1 MEKKLALELIDFLY
15 DSPSACHGVK
25 ATQKILNENG
35 FIEIKESD
43 KWDLKAK
50 GKYYVVKN
58 DSALI
63 AFEIGSGNIEET
75 GLRLIGAHTDVPGFR
90 IKPNPQM
97 ISEGKYIKLNTEVY
111 GGPILHTWFD
121 RPLSIAGKVSL
132 RGKSPLKPETRLVNI
147 NKPLLIIPSLAIHM
161 NREVN
166 EGFKINKQ
174 VDTIPLLGLINEKLE
189 KEDYLMNLL
198 ADELKVN
205 KEDILNFE
213 LGLYE
218 YEKGMLIGMNEELIS
233 SGRFD
238 DLWMVYAGIRAL
250 IDSSEN
256 EVTKVMICI
265 DNEEIGSLTAEG
277 ANSTLLNNILER
289 IAIGLGKN
297 KEEYYRALANSI
309 MISADL
315 AHAVHPNLGGKH
327 NPTNRPILEGGPV
340 LKIAASG
347 GYSTDSF
354 NGAIFAG
361 VCETA
366 GVPFQKFVNRSDVRG
381 GTTIGPVTAAN
392 LTIPVI
398 DMGAP
403 VLGMH
408 SIREL
413 ASVKDNYYT
422 IKAFTEFLSL

>member
-1 MEKKLALELIDFLY
+1 MERNLAIELIDFLY

-25 ATQKILNENG
+25 ATQRILNENG
-35 FIEIKESD
+35 FIEIKEED
-43 KWDLKAK
+43 KWDLKSN
-50 GKYYVVKN
+50 GKYYVIKN

-63 AFEIGSGNIEET
+63 AFEIGSEDIEQV
-75 GLRLIGAHTDVPGFR
+75 GFRLIGAHTDVPGFR

-97 ISEGKYIKLNTEVY
+97 ITEGRYVKLNTEVY
-111 GGPILHTWFD
+111 GGPILHTWYD
-121 RPLSIAGKVSL
+121 RPLSIAGKVAL
-132 RGKSPLKPETRLVNI
+132 KGKSPLKPEIRLINI

-166 EGFKINKQ
+166 EGYKINRQ
-174 VDTIPLLGLINEKLE
+174 VDTLPLLGLINDKLE
-189 KEDYLMNLL
+189 KEDYLMNIL
-198 ADELKVN
+198 AQELKVN

-218 YEKGMLIGMNEELIS
+218 YEKGSLIGMNEELIS

-238 DLWMVYAGIRAL
+238 DLWMVFAGVKAL
-250 IDSSEN
+250 VNSKEN
-256 EVTKVMICI
+256 KVTKVMICI

-289 IAIGLGKN
+289 ITIGLGKDR
-297 KEEYYRALANSI
+297 EGYYRALSKSI

-315 AHAVHPNLGGKH
+315 AHAVHPNLGDKH
-327 NPTNRPILEGGPV
+327 DPTNRPVLEGGPV

-347 GYSTDSF
+347 SYSTDSF
-354 NGAIFAG
+354 NGAVFAG
-361 VCETA
+361 ICDSA

-403 VLGMH
+403 VIGMH

-422 IKAFTEFLSL
+422 IKAFTEFFSL